1 MLEAPASPGENR
13 RNTIIRIAVL
23 VVVIGV
29 TVLLLINRDRIK
41 DLEQYGYPGLF
52 LLTFLSSATV
62 LVPVP
67 GVLVTSAL
75 GAIFNPFWVA
85 IVSGF
90 GAGLGEISG
99 YMAGFS
105 GRGVIQK
112 VKWHAQM
119 EKWISEYGEVT
130 ILVLSIIPNPLFD
143 MAGITAGALKMPMW
157 RFLVW
162 CILGKILK
170 MLAFSY
176 GGATIMRWFS

>member
-1 MLEAPASPGENR
+1 MNETPPSPQEAR

-23 VVVIGV
+23 AAVIAV
-29 TVLLLINRDRIK
+29 TVILLINRERIK

-52 LLTFLSSATV
+52 LLTFFSSATV

-85 IVSGF
+85 VVSGF

-99 YMAGFS
+99 YLAGFS

-112 VKWHAQM
+112 VKWHDKLEGWM
-119 EKWISEYGEVT
+119 RDYGEVT
-130 ILVLSIIPNPLFD
+130 ILVLSIVPNPLFD
-143 MAGITAGALKMPMW
+143 MAGMTAGALKMPMW